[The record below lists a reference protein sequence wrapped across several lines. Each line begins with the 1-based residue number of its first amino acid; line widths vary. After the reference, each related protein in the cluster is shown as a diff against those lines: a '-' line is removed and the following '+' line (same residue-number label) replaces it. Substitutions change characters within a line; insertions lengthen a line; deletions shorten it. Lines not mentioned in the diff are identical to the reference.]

1 MAAII
6 RIKRSG
12 TSGNPTTLAQGE
24 LAYSYLTDNGSNGGD
39 RLYVGT
45 GTETAGDAANHTV
58 IGGKHY
64 VDLLH
69 GEGDPNYGTLTASAA
84 IIVDANSKIDQ
95 LLVDNITIG
104 SASTNTIA
112 TSTGNLVL
120 APAGSI
126 DASSNQI
133 INVTDPTAAQHA
145 ATKNYVDGLSFT
157 LGTDA
162 VSMGD
167 TITDLN
173 GLTSVDI
180 DNITIDGNTI
190 SSTNVN
196 GNIILDPNGTG
207 SVNVSGAQITNVG
220 APSLGTDAATK
231 AYVDGITGGESIA
244 LSITG
249 DTGSDAIALA
259 DSALDFT
266 GSTGITTAV
275 TDNNVSI
282 SITNTG
288 VTAATYGSA
297 TAIPVV
303 TVNAQGQITSATTAS
318 ISTDLTVNGDAI
330 SLADS
335 DLTFAAGEGIDVAY
349 NASTNTVTYSAEDA
363 TTTNKGIASFATAD
377 FGVASGAVSLNDAVV
392 KSVSTDGSAATPSS
406 HAFTIAGSSAQG
418 ISTSGSGSTV
428 TVTAAN
434 ATTNSKG
441 VASFN
446 ANDFTVSTGAV
457 SIKSAGV
464 SNTQLVNST
473 ITVTGDTGSQAID
486 LGDTLTVTGTNP
498 VQTSQ
503 SGDTLTIS
511 VDDATTAAKGIA
523 SFSSDNFAVTG
534 GAVTIKNGGVA
545 NAELVNSSVTVGAG
559 DGLSTTSAGIN
570 LGGSATLS
578 VNVDNSTIEIA
589 TDALQVKD
597 SGITNAKLVNSSVT
611 IGSTNIALGATSTT
625 LGGLTQVDIDN
636 IRILDNTV
644 ASSTGILYLDPNP
657 IDSDGGDVIIR
668 GNLTVQGTQTVI
680 NSTAVSIND
689 LNLILADS
697 AASSAEADG
706 AGITI
711 GGANYTLTWDDAS
724 SWFETSGDFNVG
736 GNLYVGGVS
745 LSETVDDRVAAL
757 TQAGEGI
764 DVTYNDG
771 ANTLTISAE
780 IATVTNRGVASFD
793 SDQFTVTSGAVTV
806 SNLDGGTY

>member
-12 TSGNPTTLAQGE
+12 TSGNPTTLAVGE
-24 LAYSYLTDNGSNGGD
+24 LAYSYFNGDGGN

-45 GTETAGDAANHTV
+45 GEEIAGDAANHTV

-69 GEGDPNYGTLTASAA
+69 GEGVPNWGTLSANKA
-84 IIVDANSKIDQ
+84 IIVDSDSKIDQ

-104 SASTNTIA
+104 SASANTIA

-120 APAGSI
+120 APSGSI

-133 INVTDPTAAQHA
+133 INVTDPSAAQHA

-180 DNITIDGNTI
+180 DNITINGNTI

-207 SVNVSGAQITNVG
+207 TIDASTTRIINVATPVNGG
-220 APSLGTDAATK
+220 DAANK
-231 AYVDGITGGESIA
+231 GYVDAITGELGA
-244 LSITG
+244 TLSYTG
-249 DTGSDAIALA
+249 DTGSDTVNLN
-259 DSALDFT
+259 DSSLDFN
-266 GSTGITTAV
+266 GSTGITTSV
-275 TDNNVSI
+275 SNNTVNI
-282 SITNTG
+282 AITNTG
-288 VTAATYGSA
+288 VSASTYGSA
-297 TAIPVV
+297 TAIPVL
-303 TVNAQGQITSATTAS
+303 TVNAQGQLTSAS
-318 ISTDLTVNGDAI
+318 EVNISTDLTVNGDPI
-330 SLADS
+330 SLLDS
-335 DLTFAAGEGIDVAY
+335 DLTFAAGEGLDVVY
-349 NASTNTVTYSAEDA
+349 DSASNTVTYSAEDA

-377 FGVASGAVSLNDAVV
+377 FGVATGAVSLNDAVV
-392 KSVSTDGSAATPSS
+392 KSVTTDGNAATPSGHTFKIS
-406 HAFTIAGSSAQG
+406 GNSDQG
-418 ISTSGSGSTV
+418 ISTNATGNTV

-434 ATTNSKG
+434 ATTNTKG

-446 ANDFTVSTGAV
+446 TNDFSVTTGAV
-457 SIKSAGV
+457 SIKSLGV
-464 SNTQLVNST
+464 SNGQLANST
-473 ITVTGDTGSQAID
+473 ITVTADNASPSAID
-486 LGDTLTVTGTNP
+486 LGDTLTVTGTDP

-523 SFSSDNFAVTG
+523 SFSSDNFAVTA
-534 GAVTIKNGGVA
+534 GAVTIKDGGVA
-545 NAELVNSSVTVGAG
+545 NAELANSSLSVVAG
-559 DGLSTTSAGIN
+559 NGLGGGGSVS
-570 LGGSATLS
+570 LGGSTTLS

-589 TDALQVKD
+589 SDSLRVKD
-597 SGITNAKLVNSSVT
+597 AGITNAKLANSSVT
-611 IGSTNIALGATSTT
+611 IGSTVISLGDSSTT
-625 LGGLTQVDIDN
+625 LAGLTQVDIDN
-636 IRILDNTV
+636 IRILNNTV
-644 ASSTGILYLDPNP
+644 ASSTGVLYLDPNP
-657 IDSDGGDVIIR
+657 IDSDGGDVIVR

-711 GGANYTLTWDDAS
+711 AGANYTLTWDDAS

-745 LSETVDDRVAAL
+745 LSETIDDRLSNLA
-757 TQAGEGI
+757 QAGEGI

-780 IATVTNRGVASFD
+780 IATYTNRGVASFD